1 MNLGFKKVKISVLDD
16 AEKVVTGKTYEFNAQ
31 HGGTISA
38 NIGGLE
44 QLTSTVDASDG
55 VYYTVMGSVGSPTL
69 EMSMVEMTMQE
80 QADIFGLTYEDGILS
95 YDKNNKAP
103 YVCVEFFTEGL
114 DGGEIKMAL
123 LKGKLT
129 KEGYTLETKTA
140 DSLGDVQTIGIN
152 GTFEAR
158 KLDDKAFV
166 VANPQD
172 ADFLEATW
180 EALIRKTV

>member
-44 QLTSTVDASDG
+44 QLTSSVDASDG
-55 VYYTVMGSVGSPTL
+55 VYYTAQGSIGSPTL

-95 YDKNNKAP
+95 YGKDNKAP

-140 DSLGDVQTIGIN
+140 DSLGDVQTISIN

-158 KLDDKAFV
+158 KLDGIAFA
-166 VANPQD
+166 VAGSETLV
-172 ADFLEATW
+172 ADW
-180 EALIRKTV
+180 EAHIRKTV